1 MTLVSCSYLVFEKYV
16 LQRYAGGHILFSK
29 SLIKTLVQNSSVLI
43 SDLEQAFI
51 PLGLKHPRI
60 ISYFSPYR
68 RYTNPVYGGDN
79 ESLNSRLVLRHSNI
93 YLKSVIKTANQFLK
107 FV

>member
-1 MTLVSCSYLVFEKYV
+1 MFELSFREVCVTTLRWWTYTIFK
-16 LQRYAGGHILFSK
+16 A
-29 SLIKTLVQNSSVLI
+29 LIKTLVQNSRVLI

-60 ISYFSPYR
+60 ISYFSPCR

-93 YLKSVIKTANQFLK
+93 YLKSVIKLGKQFLK